1 MAVTCFGCVVFYAVT
16 AHHSAHI
23 AVASGHPLLRLR
35 DRHAGVL
42 GLVTT
47 ADLID
52 LELSDLPKAMLAS
65 LVNIFAKRVVKAEE
79 DFALL
84 DIEYTQTPR

>member
-1 MAVTCFGCVVFYAVT
+1 MITT
-16 AHHSAHI
+16 AMPMFWGFA
-23 AVASGHPLLRLR
+23 
-35 DRHAGVL
+35 
-42 GLVTT
+42 T

-84 DIEYTQTPR
+84 DMEYTQTPR